1 MSEKPKPQ
9 FNCTYHFLKSCAEA
23 VLIASTL
30 HKINNI
36 LFIIFSVKLLFF
48 LRSKDFI
55 HKPFEGI
62 EINGVG
68 KTNPLG
74 IPYAV

>member
-1 MSEKPKPQ
+1 MSEKPKPP
-9 FNCTYHFLKSCAEA
+9 FNCTSPFLKACAEA

-30 HKINNI
+30 PKSNNI
-36 LFIIFSVKLLFF
+36 FFIIFSVKLLFF

-55 HKPFEGI
+55 HKPFEGV